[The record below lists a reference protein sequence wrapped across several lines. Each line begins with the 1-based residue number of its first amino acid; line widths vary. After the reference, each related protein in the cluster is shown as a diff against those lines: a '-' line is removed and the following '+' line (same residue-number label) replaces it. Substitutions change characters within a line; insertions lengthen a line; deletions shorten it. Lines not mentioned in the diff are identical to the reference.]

1 MDKLTSTNKMFR
13 TLLAC
18 AFLFL
23 WTAVGCDADAY
34 SVDRGRIVDDD
45 DAGKRYFSPTV
56 LGK

>member
-1 MDKLTSTNKMFR
+1 MSR

-23 WTAVGCDADAY
+23 WTAERCDADAY

-45 DAGKRYFSPTV
+45 EAGKRYFSPTV
-56 LGK
+56 LEIGPKESLE